1 MSPDA
6 LGAVP
11 KLRNTLGGGRGCD
24 KVLRSP
30 GGERMTKD
38 RWGEGGWRRYDE
50 GLAGGD
56 MTRGQPALISGKGG
70 KGREGGSG

>member
-1 MSPDA
+1 MIKYYEGMAKYYEGSWGD
-6 LGAVP
+6 
-11 KLRNTLGGGRGCD
+11 
-24 KVLRSP
+24 
-30 GGERMTKD
+30 ERMTKD